1 MMIIEQLKTA
11 IQHQQLAPLYLVL
24 GQEEALIEE
33 VRQLFK
39 QSLPAE
45 ELTMNFASYDL
56 AATEVAVAIDDAG
69 SAPFFG
75 ERRLVFLQ
83 NPYFLTGE
91 KTKNKLD
98 HDLASL
104 QTYFE
109 TPQPTTTLVVFAPYP
124 KLDERK
130 KLVKQLKKSA
140 TIVDVQKVKDHQAQ
154 QLVGQYL
161 KTQNVTIEAP
171 AMQLLVSKTGGDYS
185 QMMAELPK
193 LILYAAQTREIT
205 VAAVNTLVASS
216 IEKNVFELVPL
227 VLQKKVGPALTI
239 YHELVLQKEEPLKIN
254 AILLGQFRLL
264 LQVKI
269 LFEKGYSQGNLAS
282 VLKIHPYRIKL
293 AMQQIKHFSKPT
305 LAAAYLGLEDIE
317 VKIKTGQGQPALLF
331 ELFMLQFAAQ
341 KTA

>member
-1 MMIIEQLKTA
+1 MTIDQLKNA
-11 IQHQQLAPLYLVL
+11 IKKQTLAPLYLVL
-24 GQEEALIEE
+24 GQETALIEE

-39 QSLPAE
+39 QSLSAE
-45 ELTMNFASYDL
+45 EATMNFASYDL
-56 AATEVAVAIDDAG
+56 ALTEVAVALDDAG

-75 ERRLVFLQ
+75 DRRVVFLQ

-91 KTKNKLD
+91 KPKNKLD
-98 HDLASL
+98 HDLTSL
-104 QTYFE
+104 LSYFE
-109 TPQPTTTLVVFAPYP
+109 TPQPTTTMVVFAPYA

-130 KLVKQLKKSA
+130 KIVKQLKKNA
-140 TIVDVQKVKDHQAQ
+140 TLIDVQKVKEQQAQ
-154 QLVGQYL
+154 QLIKQQL
-161 KTQNVTIEAP
+161 TQQQMTIEPTAL
-171 AMQLLVSKTGGDYS
+171 QLLLTKTGGDYS

-193 LILYAAQTREIT
+193 LMLYAAKSHQIT
-205 VAAVNTLVASS
+205 EEAVSTLVAST
-216 IEKNVFELVPL
+216 IEDNVFELVPL
-227 VLQKKVGPALTI
+227 VLQKQVGSALTI

-293 AMQQIKHFSKPT
+293 ALQQIKHFSKAT
-305 LAAAYLGLEDIE
+305 LAAAYLGLEEIE

-331 ELFMLQFAAQ
+331 ELFMLQFAQ
-341 KTA
+341 TTTEH